1 MGTPEASD
9 CPAPTAPGQ
18 TLGEY
23 VYEWVRDR
31 IIDGTLPT
39 GARIRERE
47 VAEEIDVSRVPV
59 REALPRLEAEG
70 FIRTLP
76 RRGAVV
82 APMELCDVIEV
93 FDVRAALEVLAAR
106 LAAERCAA
114 GADGTILS
122 SALAAAEAA
131 IETGSEQAIAAA
143 TSNFHDAVVE
153 LAESRLLSDLMV
165 PVQGRVKRLFNI
177 ANDRDAI
184 DLHREHY
191 DLCDAVLRGQVR
203 RAAALALAHVEHSR
217 ADTVPIF
224 EQAAAQAARAAGCAL
239 RERAE

>member
-1 MGTPEASD
+1 MEAPDVNNAFAS
-9 CPAPTAPGQ
+9 ANQNQMLA
-18 TLGEY
+18 EF

-47 VAEEIDVSRVPV
+47 VADEIQVSRVPV

-82 APMELCDVIEV
+82 APMELRDVIEV

-114 GADGTILS
+114 GADGSVLS
-122 SALAAAEAA
+122 NALAVAEAA
-131 IETGSEQAIAAA
+131 IATENEQAIARA
-143 TSNFHDAVVE
+143 TSDFHDAVVR
-153 LAESRLLSDLMV
+153 LADSSLLTDLMV

-177 ANDRDAI
+177 ANHRDVI
-184 DLHREHY
+184 GLHREHY
-191 DLCDAVLRGQVR
+191 DLCDAVLRGQVQ
-203 RAAALALAHVEHSR
+203 RASALALSHVEHSR
-217 ADTVPIF
+217 ADTLPIF
-224 EQAAAQAARAAGCAL
+224 ERAACTEPVVQDA
-239 RERAE
+239 RM